1 MRSKLLATLT
11 CILLSLVALPNA
23 MAEDKPLTFGVI
35 NQRSPI
41 LTAQYWNPILL
52 YVSEKS
58 GVPLQLKMGKTAPET
73 SAMIR
78 RKEFDLVYSN
88 HIFIPENEAA
98 GYKVFARPAGA
109 AIQGQIVVLAESPVK
124 SLSDLNGQ
132 EVGFPS
138 AVAFV
143 GYYVPMDALLRA
155 EIQVKP
161 VFASNQEGAMG
172 QLKARR
178 VVAAGVNNQVMRD
191 FASREKVDYRVLWS
205 SEDYLNIP
213 LAALPSV
220 PKETLEAVRMAFA
233 SMANEPQGAKILAA
247 SAELIK
253 QPPPYGFVAA
263 KDSEFDNY
271 RSFFKHTLV
280 KGE

>member
-1 MRSKLLATLT
+1 MRSKLFGALTGIVLALG
-11 CILLSLVALPNA
+11 ALPHGL
-23 MAEDKPLTFGVI
+23 AEDRPLTINVI
-35 NQRSPI
+35 NQRSPV
-41 LTAQYWNPILL
+41 LTAQYWNPILR

-58 GVPLQLKMGKTAPET
+58 GVPLQLKMGKTAAET
-73 SAMIR
+73 SAMIK

-88 HIFIPENEAA
+88 HIFIPENETA
-98 GYKVFARPAGA
+98 GYKVFARPAGG
-109 AIQGQIVVLAESPVK
+109 AIEGQIVVLAGSPIK
-124 SLSDLNGQ
+124 SLSDLKGK

-138 AVAFV
+138 VMAFV

-155 EIQVKP
+155 GIQVNP
-161 VFASNQEGAMG
+161 IFAGNQEGAMG

-178 VVAAGVNNQVMRD
+178 VVAAAVNSQVMRD
-191 FASREKVDYRVLWS
+191 FASREKIEYRVLWS

-213 LAALPSV
+213 LAALAAV
-220 PKETLEAVRMAFA
+220 PKEKLESVRTAFIN
-233 SMANEPQGAKILAA
+233 MVNDPEGAKILAA

-271 RSFFKHTLV
+271 RKFFKHTLV